1 MVDCKWLK
9 FWISFFLFWDKQWNC
24 MPWKKVKSFQKC
36 NHSNINVSNFNNHMC
51 LLAMRMI
58 MTWMIHFH
66 QHLQLQNLANNC
78 KFTYKTI
85 MESVEN
91 NNIYWSYFYFLEV
104 ACLVLVWNRIRNWI
118 SCNPNSHEVKVVNL
132 LGRREIK
139 NLTNYSEKEVTK

>member
-1 MVDCKWLK
+1 
-9 FWISFFLFWDKQWNC
+9 
-24 MPWKKVKSFQKC
+24 
-36 NHSNINVSNFNNHMC
+36 
-51 LLAMRMI
+51 
-58 MTWMIHFH
+58 MTWMNHFH

-91 NNIYWSYFYFLEV
+91 NNIYWSYFYLLEV

-139 NLTNYSEKEVTK
+139 NLTNYLEKEVTK